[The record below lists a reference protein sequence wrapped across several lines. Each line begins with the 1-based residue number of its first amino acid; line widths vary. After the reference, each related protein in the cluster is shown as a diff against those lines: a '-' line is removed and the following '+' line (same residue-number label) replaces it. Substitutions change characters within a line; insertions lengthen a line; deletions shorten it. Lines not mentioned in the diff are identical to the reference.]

1 MSTDTYLAHFSI
13 SEQDLTNIRTIGE
26 KMLSDLPTMLDTFYA
41 WMKDL
46 PEFSLFFGT
55 EQDVKHVKAM
65 QIKHWQLFFSGNI
78 NDDYISFRKK
88 VGAAHAQVGLNLAI
102 YTRSVAAF
110 NDIFLSY
117 FEKHNL
123 QRFDLL
129 ASFKKLVDLDVA
141 IVIETY
147 NHITAQTI
155 REQSQALMQLSTPI
169 TQLWHGILLLP
180 LIGIVDSR
188 RAQDIM
194 SSMLQKVAD
203 TQAKVF
209 ILDIGGVAVVD
220 TAVANHLI
228 KITKATRLMG
238 CRTIISGISP
248 AVAQTIVELGVQV
261 EDIMTTNS
269 MQDALKDAF
278 ALTNVSIGLV

>member
-1 MSTDTYLAHFSI
+1 MSTNTYLAHFSI
-13 SEQDLTNIRTIGE
+13 SAQDLTNIRTIGE
-26 KMLSDLPTMLDTFYA
+26 KMLSDLPTILDTFYA

-55 EQDVKHVKAM
+55 EEDVKHVKAM

-88 VGAAHAQVGLNLAI
+88 VGAAHARIGLSLAI
-102 YTRSVAAF
+102 YTRSAVAF

-117 FEKHNL
+117 FKKHNL
-123 QRFDLL
+123 ERFDLL
-129 ASFKKLVDLDVA
+129 ASFKRLVDLDVA

-155 REQSQALMQLSTPI
+155 REQSQALMQLSTPV
-169 TQLWHGILLLP
+169 TQLWHDILLLP

-194 SSMLQKVAD
+194 SAMLQKVAD

-209 ILDIGGVAVVD
+209 ILDIGGVAVMD

-269 MQDALKDAF
+269 MQGALKNAF
-278 ALTNVSIGLV
+278 TLTNVSIGLV

>member
-1 MSTDTYLAHFSI
+1 MNATTYLADFFI
-13 SEQDLTNIRTIGE
+13 SEQDLANIRTISE
-26 KMLSDLPTMLDTFYA
+26 KMLADLPTILDTFYV

-46 PEFSLFFGT
+46 PEFSFFGS
-55 EQDVKHVKAM
+55 EEHVKHVKAM
-65 QIKHWQLFFSGNI
+65 QIKHWQLFFSANI

-88 VGAAHAQVGLNLAI
+88 VGAAHARIGLNLAI
-102 YTRSVAAF
+102 YTRSVVAF
-110 NDIFLSY
+110 NNIFLTY
-117 FEKHNL
+117 FKKHDL
-123 QRFDLL
+123 ERFDLY

-147 NHITAQTI
+147 NHITEQTI
-155 REQSQALMQLSTPI
+155 REQSQALMQLSTPV
-169 TQLWHGILLLP
+169 TQLWRAILLLP

-278 ALTNVSIGLV
+278 AQTNVSIGLV